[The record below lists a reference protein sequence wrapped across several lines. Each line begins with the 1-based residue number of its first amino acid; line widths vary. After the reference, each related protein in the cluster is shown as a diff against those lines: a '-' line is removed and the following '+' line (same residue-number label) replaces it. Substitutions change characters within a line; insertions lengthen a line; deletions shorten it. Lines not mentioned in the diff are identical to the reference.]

1 MSPLGAGTVVGVVGA
16 GAMGSGIAQVAATKG
31 HRVVLA
37 DAVAAAVQRARD
49 GHASAFA
56 REPSTPL
63 TSATPTS
70 AGSAAG
76 ARGNWL
82 VWWKNAHLPAASA
95 APGEP

>member
-1 MSPLGAGTVVGVVGA
+1 MSALGAGTVVGVVGA

-56 REPSTPL
+56 REVEKGRMTAADRIISTL
-63 TSATPTS
+63 
-70 AGSAAG
+70 
-76 ARGNWL
+76 W
-82 VWWKNAHLPAASA
+82 
-95 APGEP
+95 